1 MGSHKAVI
9 AQFYKTTMPA
19 NKNAMTR
26 YKILDEL
33 LSSKYHDYSLDDLTE
48 EVSSRLCEIY
58 PASNG
63 VVRRT
68 IEKDIHYLEHE
79 GPFGVEIERYTAA
92 GYDKEKQ
99 RSFAKQCLRYSDPSF
114 SIFKKEMSD
123 DEKYLLGEAL
133 SLLGQ
138 FEGLP
143 NLEGLERLRLGLKV
157 ERTDR
162 KIISLS
168 KNPLETS
175 NILGELFTAISQKQ
189 VIELHYHKFQAP
201 NKTSSLNVHPY
212 LLKEYNRR
220 WYLFAAAESD
230 EKFLC
235 FALDRIDSVVPQPS
249 HHYLEYDGDINEKF
263 EDIIGV
269 TLNDGPVLQIVFW
282 VSDRSKDYVETKP
295 LHESQKHIKTE
306 IEDKLRSEH
315 PVLAGGRFFQI
326 DCIENYEL
334 IRELSSFGKEL
345 IVLQPSAVK
354 DKVARRAA
362 EMNEIYKK
370 V

>member
-1 MGSHKAVI
+1 
-9 AQFYKTTMPA
+9 MPA

-33 LSSKYHDYSLDDLTE
+33 LSCKYHDYSLDDLTE

-99 RSFAKQCLRYSDPSF
+99 RSFAKQCLRYTDPSF

-175 NILGELFTAISQKQ
+175 NILGELFTAISQKWRKRS
-189 VIELHYHKFQAP
+189 IPTH
-201 NKTSSLNVHPY
+201 S
-212 LLKEYNRR
+212 RR
-220 WYLFAAAESD
+220 
-230 EKFLC
+230 
-235 FALDRIDSVVPQPS
+235 
-249 HHYLEYDGDINEKF
+249 
-263 EDIIGV
+263 
-269 TLNDGPVLQIVFW
+269 
-282 VSDRSKDYVETKP
+282 
-295 LHESQKHIKTE
+295 
-306 IEDKLRSEH
+306 
-315 PVLAGGRFFQI
+315 
-326 DCIENYEL
+326 
-334 IRELSSFGKEL
+334 
-345 IVLQPSAVK
+345 
-354 DKVARRAA
+354 
-362 EMNEIYKK
+362 
-370 V
+370 

>member
-1 MGSHKAVI
+1 
-9 AQFYKTTMPA
+9 MPA

-33 LSSKYHDYSLDDLTE
+33 LSSRYHNYSLDDLTE
-48 EVSSRLCEIY
+48 EVSKRLSEMY
-58 PASNG
+58 PDTNG

-68 IEKDIHYLEHE
+68 IEKDIYYLEYE
-79 GPFGVEIERYTAA
+79 GPFMVDIERYTAP
-92 GYDKEKQ
+92 GYNKEKQ
-99 RSFAKQCLRYSDPSF
+99 KSFTKQCLRYSNPAF

-123 DEKYLLGEAL
+123 DEEYLLREAL
-133 SLLGQ
+133 SMLGQ

-143 NLEGLERLRLGLKV
+143 NLEALEGLRLGLGV
-157 ERTDR
+157 NRNDR
-162 KIISLS
+162 KIISLA
-168 KNPLETS
+168 KNPLENS

-189 VIELHYHKFQAP
+189 VIELHYHTFQESG
-201 NKTSSLNVHPY
+201 NILSVNVHPY

-235 FALDRIDSVVPQPS
+235 FALDRIDSIVPQPS
-249 HHYLEYDGDINEKF
+249 HHYIEYEGEIDERF

-295 LHESQKHIKTE
+295 LHESQRHIKVE
-306 IEDKLRSEH
+306 LEEKLKNDY
-315 PVLAGGRFFQI
+315 PILIGGKFFQI

-345 IVLQPSAVK
+345 VVLQPTEIK
-354 DKVARRAA
+354 DKVATRVA
-362 EMNEIYKK
+362 EMNEIYKSI
-370 V
+370 

>member
-1 MGSHKAVI
+1 
-9 AQFYKTTMPA
+9 MPA

-33 LSSKYHDYSLDDLTE
+33 LSSRYHNYSLDDLTE
-48 EVSSRLCEIY
+48 EVSKRLSEMY
-58 PASNG
+58 PDTNG

-68 IEKDIHYLEHE
+68 IEKDIYYLEYE
-79 GPFGVEIERYTAA
+79 GPFMVDIERYTAT
-92 GYDKEKQ
+92 GYNKEKQ
-99 RSFAKQCLRYSDPSF
+99 KSFTKQCLRYSNPAF

-123 DEKYLLGEAL
+123 DEEYLLREAL
-133 SLLGQ
+133 SMLGQ

-143 NLEGLERLRLGLKV
+143 NLEALEGLRLGLGV
-157 ERTDR
+157 NGNDR
-162 KIISLS
+162 KIISLA
-168 KNPLETS
+168 KNHLENS

-189 VIELHYHKFQAP
+189 VIELHYHTFQESGNILP
-201 NKTSSLNVHPY
+201 VNVHPY
-212 LLKEYNRR
+212 LLKEYNSR

-235 FALDRIDSVVPQPS
+235 FALDRIDSIVPQPS
-249 HHYLEYDGDINEKF
+249 HHYIEYEGEIDERF

-295 LHESQKHIKTE
+295 LHESQRHIKVE
-306 IEDKLRSEH
+306 LEEKLKNDY
-315 PVLAGGRFFQI
+315 PILIGGKFFQI

-345 IVLQPSAVK
+345 VVLQPTEIK
-354 DKVARRAA
+354 DKVATRVA
-362 EMNEIYKK
+362 EMNEIYKSI
-370 V
+370 

>member
-1 MGSHKAVI
+1 
-9 AQFYKTTMPA
+9 MPA

-26 YKILDEL
+26 YMILDKL
-33 LSSKYHDYSLDDLTE
+33 LSSRHHKYSLDDLTE
-48 EVSSRLCEIY
+48 EVSKRLSEMY
-58 PASNG
+58 PDTNG

-68 IEKDIHYLEHE
+68 IEKDIYYLEYE
-79 GPFGVEIERYTAA
+79 GPFMVDIERYTAP
-92 GYDKEKQ
+92 GYNKEKQ
-99 RSFAKQCLRYSDPSF
+99 KSFTKQCLRYSNPAF

-123 DEKYLLGEAL
+123 DEEYLLREAL
-133 SLLGQ
+133 SMLGQ

-143 NLEGLERLRLGLKV
+143 NLEALEGLRLGLGV
-157 ERTDR
+157 NRNDR
-162 KIISLS
+162 KIISLA
-168 KNPLETS
+168 KNPLENS

-189 VIELHYHKFQAP
+189 VIELHYHTFQESG
-201 NKTSSLNVHPY
+201 NILSVNVHPY

-235 FALDRIDSVVPQPS
+235 FALDRIDSIVPQPS
-249 HHYLEYDGDINEKF
+249 HHYIEYEGEIDERF

-295 LHESQKHIKTE
+295 LHESQRHINVE
-306 IEDKLRSEH
+306 LEEKLKNDY
-315 PVLAGGRFFQI
+315 PILIGGKFFQI

-345 IVLQPSAVK
+345 VVLQPTEIK
-354 DKVARRAA
+354 DKVATRVA
-362 EMNEIYKK
+362 EMNEIYKSI
-370 V
+370 

>member
-1 MGSHKAVI
+1 
-9 AQFYKTTMPA
+9 MPA

-33 LSSKYHDYSLDDLTE
+33 LSSRYHNYSLDDLTE
-48 EVSSRLCEIY
+48 EVSKRLSEMY
-58 PASNG
+58 PDTNG

-68 IEKDIHYLEHE
+68 IEKDIYYLEYE
-79 GPFGVEIERYTAA
+79 GPFMVDIERYAA
-92 GYDKEKQ
+92 PGYNKEKQ
-99 RSFAKQCLRYSDPSF
+99 KSFVKQCLRYSNPAF

-123 DEKYLLGEAL
+123 DEEYLLREAL
-133 SLLGQ
+133 SMLGQ

-143 NLEGLERLRLGLKV
+143 NLEALEGLRLGLGV
-157 ERTDR
+157 NRNDR
-162 KIISLS
+162 KIISLA
-168 KNPLETS
+168 KNPLENS

-189 VIELHYHKFQAP
+189 VIELHYHKFQESG
-201 NKTSSLNVHPY
+201 NILSVNVHPY

-235 FALDRIDSVVPQPS
+235 FALDRIDSIVPQPS
-249 HHYLEYDGDINEKF
+249 HHYIEYEGEIDERF

-282 VSDRSKDYVETKP
+282 VSDKSKDYVETKP
-295 LHESQKHIKTE
+295 LHESQKHIKVE
-306 IEDKLRSEH
+306 LEEKLKNDF
-315 PVLAGGRFFQI
+315 PILIGGKFFQI

-345 IVLQPSAVK
+345 VVLQPIEIK
-354 DKVARRAA
+354 DKVATRVA
-362 EMNEIYKK
+362 EMNEIYKRI
-370 V
+370 

>member
-1 MGSHKAVI
+1 
-9 AQFYKTTMPA
+9 MPA

-33 LSSKYHDYSLDDLTE
+33 LSSRYHNYSLDDLTE
-48 EVSSRLCEIY
+48 EVSKRLSEMY
-58 PASNG
+58 PDTNG

-68 IEKDIHYLEHE
+68 IEKDIYYLEYE
-79 GPFGVEIERYTAA
+79 GPFMVDIERYTAP
-92 GYDKEKQ
+92 GYNKEKQ
-99 RSFAKQCLRYSDPSF
+99 KSFTKQCLRYSNPAF

-123 DEKYLLGEAL
+123 DEEYLLREAL
-133 SLLGQ
+133 SMLGQ

-143 NLEGLERLRLGLKV
+143 NLEALEGLRLGLGV
-157 ERTDR
+157 NRNDR
-162 KIISLS
+162 KIISLA
-168 KNPLETS
+168 KNPLENS

-189 VIELHYHKFQAP
+189 VIELHYHTFQESG
-201 NKTSSLNVHPY
+201 NILSVNVHPY

-235 FALDRIDSVVPQPS
+235 FALDRIDSIVPQPS
-249 HHYLEYDGDINEKF
+249 HHYIEYEGEIDERF

-295 LHESQKHIKTE
+295 LHESQRHIKVE
-306 IEDKLRSEH
+306 LEEKLKDDY
-315 PVLAGGRFFQI
+315 PILIGGKFFQI

-345 IVLQPSAVK
+345 VVLLPTEIK
-354 DKVARRAA
+354 DKVATRVA
-362 EMNEIYKK
+362 EMNEIYKSI
-370 V
+370 